1 MFIGIEFREENGQ
14 RYFEQLNVTHITRL
28 SFTNIRNP
36 EAGTNIHLRTG
47 EVLKTPI
54 PMDMLSITIDDCWK
68 EAASIVLLS
77 VINEKLQLQTIKEEV
92 DTNLDGF
99 GPLTEKADQ

>member
-1 MFIGIEFREENGQ
+1 MFIGIEFKEADGQ

-54 PMDMLSITIDDCWK
+54 PMDMLSITIDECWK

-77 VINEKLQLQTIKEEV
+77 VINEKLKLQTIKEDV
-92 DTNLDGF
+92 DTDLGDL
-99 GPLTEKADQ
+99 GPFSEKSNQ

>member
-1 MFIGIEFREENGQ
+1 MFIGIEFREQDGQ

-47 EVLKTPI
+47 EILKTPI
-54 PMDMLSITIDDCWK
+54 PLDVLSVTIDDCWK
-68 EAASIVLLS
+68 EAASIVLMS
-77 VINEKLQLQTIKEEV
+77 IINEKLQLHTSKEPV
-92 DTNLDGF
+92 DASLDDL
-99 GPLTEKADQ
+99 GPLSEKSDQ

>member
-1 MFIGIEFREENGQ
+1 MFIGIEFKEADGQ

-54 PMDMLSITIDDCWK
+54 PMDMLSITIDECWK

-77 VINEKLQLQTIKEEV
+77 VINEKLKLQTIKEEV
-92 DTNLDGF
+92 DTNLDDF
-99 GPLTEKADQ
+99 GPLSEKTD